1 MPKTPAHT
9 PNPHPRTL
17 FCPECG
23 RETTE
28 FYDNRCRD
36 CFCKSVTLIECP
48 PIIKIRICPV
58 CGAYHIAGKW
68 IEAPGMRDMF
78 LSEISRVVK
87 AHPDAKDLQLDFYE
101 EELDPSR
108 YLVHITAS
116 AVLSDLSISATADT
130 EIRIKKETCDAC
142 SRIAGG
148 YYAGIVQ
155 LRADHRHITEEEI
168 ERCIQLADHRLNKL
182 TSKGDR
188 FAFVSKIEELKE
200 GVDLYIG
207 SISACK
213 QVGNA
218 ILKELGGTSAI
229 SSSLVGKKDGE
240 DLYRVTCAVRLPEF
254 VRGDV
259 ASMGGSVIEVTH
271 QDRQIHGTDLSD
283 GSKVSFDAAVPAARL
298 GSRADAVTA
307 VLVAIEKDMVQVLD
321 PETYETVLLKK
332 PTFLHAEAGSD
343 VCVIKTAEGLFLL
356 P

>member
-1 MPKTPAHT
+1 MKKFT
-9 PNPHPRTL
+9 HPRTL

-23 RETTE
+23 RETSE

-36 CFCKSVTLIECP
+36 CFQKSVTLLECP
-48 PIIKIRICPV
+48 PVIKIRICPV
-58 CGAYHIAGKW
+58 CGAYHTAGKW
-68 IEAPGMRDMF
+68 IEAPGMKEMF
-78 LSEISRVVK
+78 LSEISRSVK
-87 AHPDAKDLQLDFYE
+87 AHPDAKDIKLDFYE

-108 YLVHITAS
+108 YLVHISIS
-116 AVLSDLSISATADT
+116 AVISGLDISATADT
-130 EIRIKKETCDAC
+130 EIRIKRDTCDAC

-148 YYAGIVQ
+148 YYAGILQ

-188 FAFVSKIEELKE
+188 FAFISKIEELKE

-218 ILKELGGTSAI
+218 ITKELGGTSAI

-259 ASMGGSVIEVTH
+259 VSMLGRVIEVTH
-271 QDRQIHGTDLSD
+271 QDKQIHGTDLSD
-283 GSKVSFDAAVPAARL
+283 GVKASFDAAVPAVRL
-298 GSRADAVTA
+298 GSRAGAVTA
-307 VLVAIEKDMVQVLD
+307 VLVAIEKDTVQVLD
-321 PETYETVLLKK
+321 PETYETVLLKA
-332 PTFLHAEAGSD
+332 PAFLHAEAGSD
-343 VCVIKTAEGLFLL
+343 VCGDQDGRGVVSASVK
-356 P
+356 PP